1 MLIDPNVQNPTTIA
15 LTSSQLFTLT
25 VTDIVSG
32 CNDTDDVL
40 VSVTG
45 GALTVDVNAN
55 PNPSC
60 AGNLVQLM
68 AITGGGTGNYTYVW
82 TSNPVGFNSTIPN
95 PAVYPTISTTYIVVV
110 NDGFNTVSDS
120 VLVVVNPLPIM
131 PDTPVGPD
139 TVDLKSI
146 TSSVYTTNSAA
157 TGDSL
162 VWEIAPTSTGVIT
175 WLANTATVIWNPNYL
190 GLAYIKVKAI
200 NNCGSSSWSPEK
212 ITFVDNTTGIIQYE
226 AISIVLYP
234 NPNQGIFFI
243 KSSENISKIIIF
255 EQIGK
260 AIAEVQNP
268 DENFKYDYS
277 ELPVGVYFV
286 RIMGEKFNV
295 VRKIIITK

>member
-1 MLIDPNVQNPTTIA
+1 
-15 LTSSQLFTLT
+15 
-25 VTDIVSG
+25 
-32 CNDTDDVL
+32 
-40 VSVTG
+40 
-45 GALTVDVNAN
+45 
-55 PNPSC
+55 
-60 AGNLVQLM
+60 
-68 AITGGGTGNYTYVW
+68 
-82 TSNPVGFNSTIPN
+82 
-95 PAVYPTISTTYIVVV
+95 
-110 NDGFNTVSDS
+110 
-120 VLVVVNPLPIM
+120 LPII

-162 VWEIAPTSTGVIT
+162 VWEIAPTSAGVIT

-200 NNCGSSSWSPEK
+200 NNCGSSSWSAEK